1 MPPRTRSSRQ
11 RYQNYRDRRKQTSIH
26 EAVDETTIEKKAG
39 QRSRT
44 WWTLAKAFWALLR
57 GHRWTVAL
65 ALLTLT
71 ASVAFGLLLPFST
84 KVAIDYIITDA
95 PGPVIIDDALGLG
108 TDRSRLLWMLS
119 IAIVVVSVVSVGLA
133 MWGRWQTTRLTKR
146 LQVKLRREVFD
157 HAVRLPLHRVQ
168 SIKTG
173 GVASVLREDAGGTAE
188 LLFSM
193 IYNPWRAIVT
203 LFGGL
208 TILAIVDW
216 RLLAGSLIVI
226 PLVYLSHR
234 TWIAGIRPIY
244 RDIRSSRS
252 GIDAHATEAFGGMR
266 VVRGFNRQRGET
278 NRFTFGNHYMARQ
291 EILAW
296 WRSRLLEVAWAV
308 AIPTATA
315 AVILYAGHA
324 YMRGEVQIG
333 DIAMFIGYLM
343 MLLGPLEALVGSA
356 TNIQNQLAGFDRV
369 LDLRDEPTEFAGT
382 AATRTLD
389 PARVAGR
396 LTFERVSFAYPRMR
410 RGRSPHAEE
419 ANPPVIHAIDLDVRP
434 GETIALVG
442 PSGAGKTTLCNLAAR
457 FYDPTEGRVLL
468 DGVDLREIPVT
479 DYRALLGIVEQDVF
493 LFDGTIAQNIAYARR
508 DASEDDVRR
517 AAEVANAAGFI
528 GALEDGYRTRIGE
541 RGVRLSGGQ
550 KQRIAIARAVLADP
564 KILIL
569 DEATS
574 SLDSESEQLI
584 QQSLEGLLK
593 TRTSFVIAHR
603 LSTVRHADRIV
614 VLEDGR
620 MIEVGTHEELLAK
633 DGRYAELLR
642 MQLDPKNAKPTLTE
656 A

>member
-1 MPPRTRSSRQ
+1 M
-11 RYQNYRDRRKQTSIH
+11 
-26 EAVDETTIEKKAG
+26 DETTIEKKG
-39 QRSRT
+39 EQRSRT
-44 WWTLAKAFWALLR
+44 WWTLARAFWALLR
-57 GHRWTVAL
+57 GHRWTVML
-65 ALLTLT
+65 SLLTLT
-71 ASVAFGLLLPFST
+71 ASVGFGLLLPFST

-95 PGPVIIDDALGLG
+95 PGPVIIDEALGLG
-108 TDRSRLLWMLS
+108 TDRSRLLWML
-119 IAIVVVSVVSVGLA
+119 AGAMVLVSVLSVALG

-203 LFGGL
+203 LIGGL
-208 TILAIVDW
+208 SILAIVDW

-308 AIPTATA
+308 AIPVATA

-369 LDLRDEPTEFAGT
+369 LDLRDEPTEFAGV
-382 AATRTLD
+382 APSRVLD

-396 LTFERVSFAYPRMR
+396 ITFENVTFAYPSMKR
-410 RGRSPHAEE
+410 RSSKGASKDP
-419 ANPPVIHAIDLDVRP
+419 NPPVIHAVDLDVRP

-508 DASEDDVRR
+508 DASEDDVRQ
-517 AAEVANAAGFI
+517 AARVANAAGFI
-528 GALEDGYRTRIGE
+528 EAMEDGYQTRIGE

-564 KILIL
+564 RILIL

-574 SLDSESEQLI
+574 SLDSESEKLI
-584 QQSLEGLLK
+584 QDSLTGLLK

-614 VLEDGR
+614 VLEHGR
-620 MIEVGTHEELLAK
+620 MIEVGSHDELIAR

-642 MQLDPKNAKPTLTE
+642 MQLDPRNAKPTLTE

>member
-1 MPPRTRSSRQ
+1 M
-11 RYQNYRDRRKQTSIH
+11 
-26 EAVDETTIEKKAG
+26 IEKKAEG
-39 QRSRT
+39 RGRT
-44 WWTLAKAFWALLR
+44 WWSLARSFWGLLR
-57 GHRWTVAL
+57 GHRWTVGL
-65 ALLTLT
+65 ALVTLT
-71 ASVAFGLLLPFST
+71 ASVGLALLLPFST
-84 KVAIDYIITDA
+84 KVAIDFIITDA

-108 TDRSRLLWMLS
+108 TDRSRLLWML
-119 IAIVVVSVVSVGLA
+119 AGAMVVISVLSVTLS

-168 SIKTG
+168 AIKTG
-173 GVASVLREDAGGTAE
+173 GVASILREDAGGTAE

-203 LFGGL
+203 LVGGL

-216 RLLAGSLIVI
+216 RLLAGSVMVI

-234 TWIAGIRPIY
+234 TWIASIRPIY

-308 AIPTATA
+308 AIPVATA

-324 YMRGEVQIG
+324 YMRGEIQIG

-369 LDLRDEPTEFAGT
+369 LDLQDEETEFART
-382 AATRTLD
+382 RPTRTLE
-389 PARVAGR
+389 PAMVQGR
-396 LTFERVSFAYPRMR
+396 ITFEGVTFAYPKMR
-410 RGRSPHAEE
+410 RGRVRTDDE
-419 ANPPVIHAIDLDVRP
+419 ANAPVLHDITLDVRP

-457 FYDPTEGRVLL
+457 FYDPTVGRVLL
-468 DGVDLREIPVT
+468 DGMDLREIPVT

-493 LFDGTIAQNIAYARR
+493 LFDGTIAQNIAYASR

-528 GALEDGYRTRIGE
+528 EALEDGYRTRIGE

-574 SLDSESEQLI
+574 SLDSESEKLI
-584 QQSLEGLLK
+584 QDSLTGLLK

-614 VLEDGR
+614 VLEGGR
-620 MIEVGTHEELLAK
+620 MIEVGSHDELMAR

-642 MQLDPKNAKPTLTE
+642 MQLDPRNAKPTLTE